1 MRLPRFLLA
10 GILLY
15 VSLFMLTALFTG
27 PVGAI
32 AAIVFWPLWY
42 TIATVNAAVGVFA
55 AGYKVSEEVAV
66 MAAVF
71 GIPAAVAGFGWLA
84 SAGWWNDGPV
94 IHSGRTAVVL
104 GAGVLLWAGIRVLGG
119 LLTAKASGTAAL
131 VFMPLWFLFCLVNL
145 LVGVIV
151 AGYGVGE
158 EIPILLLN
166 FAVPAAVAVAA
177 DRMPPRPARA

>member
-10 GILLY
+10 GVLLY
-15 VSLFMLTALFTG
+15 VSLFVLVALFTA

-42 TIATVNAAVGVFA
+42 AVATVNAAVGVFA
-55 AGYKVSEEVAV
+55 AGYKIGEEAAV

-71 GIPAAVAGFGWLA
+71 GIPAAVAGVGWLA
-84 SAGWWNDGPV
+84 SARWWAGGPL
-94 IHSGRTAVVL
+94 ILSGRTAFVL
-104 GAGVLLWAGIRVLGG
+104 GAGVLLWAAIRVLSG
-119 LLTAKASGTAAL
+119 LLTAKPSGTAAL
-131 VFMPLWFLFCLVNL
+131 VFMPLWFLFCLANL

-166 FAVPAAVAVAA
+166 FAVPAAVSVLAL
-177 DRMPPRPARA
+177 RF